1 VVETDFE
8 EFDLLL
14 TMDWDNRALL
24 EERCPAQHQHKIRGL
39 AEFLQTTS
47 ASVIPDPY
55 YGGEQGFEQVLD
67 LIEESSE
74 GLLKWV
80 TQKVET

>member
-1 VVETDFE
+1 M
-8 EFDLLL
+8 

-55 YGGEQGFEQVLD
+55 YGGEQGFEHVLD

-80 TQKVET
+80 KQKVEA

>member
-1 VVETDFE
+1 
-8 EFDLLL
+8 
-14 TMDWDNRALL
+14 MDWDNRALL
-24 EERCPAQHQHKIRGL
+24 EERCPAQHQQKIRGL
-39 AEFLQTTS
+39 AGFLQTIS

-55 YGGEQGFEQVLD
+55 YGGEQGLEHVLD

-80 TQKVET
+80 KEKVEA